1 MNFQYSVKLQLPFLL
16 SPLVSLIVN
25 KGNSNSII
33 YVFNLIGI
41 WQLRCLRRAE
51 QISVEQSESPWSES
65 PRHGMSFRAAERVF
79 AQRSKA
85 LRSEASLCA
94 AERVSS

>member
-1 MNFQYSVKLQLPFLL
+1 MNFQYSVKLELPFLL

-41 WQLRCLRRAE
+41 WQLRCLHRAE
-51 QISVEQSESPWSES
+51 QISVEQSESPWS
-65 PRHGMSFRAAERVF
+65 RASFRTAEQVSMPWHEF
-79 AQRSKA
+79 
-85 LRSEASLCA
+85 LRSGESLCT
-94 AERVSS
+94 AE